1 MGTYQGYQVETGSFL
16 NGKFFLDG
24 GPCCCQITACIVT
37 DVGLKY
43 PASKQGSK
51 EAAADHKQAVHLSS
65 NRAQALKPPPPVN
78 CLETGCGL

>member
-16 NGKFFLDG
+16 NGKSVLDG
-24 GPCCCQITACIVT
+24 GPCCCQITACIAT

-51 EAAADHKQAVHLSS
+51 EAAADHKQAAH
-65 NRAQALKPPPPVN
+65 K
-78 CLETGCGL
+78 